1 MAFTGRTTKD
11 DIRPMIPYSRQS
23 INEDDIKAVTDVLY
37 SDWLTTGSKVAEFEA
52 KIAAYTNVKH
62 GVAVCN
68 GTAALHCIMYAL
80 GIQPG
85 DEVIIPPMT
94 FAATASCVIFQG
106 GTPVFVDIDSET
118 LLINPDKIEE
128 KITKR
133 TRAII
138 AVDYAGQPCNYDRL
152 RKITDKYNIALV
164 ADGCHALGGEYKRN
178 KVGSLADITA
188 FSFHP
193 VKPITTGEG
202 GMIVTDNKEMADRA
216 RLFRTHNISTDSRQ
230 REQEDEWYYEIEDLG
245 YNYRLTDIQCALGIS
260 QFKRLDQFIKRR
272 REIAAIYDESF
283 ASVRAIKPVSVQENV
298 VHVYHL
304 YVVKID
310 KYICGKDR
318 NTIFHELRN
327 KGIGANVHYIP
338 VHLHPFYR
346 KKFGTAPGLCPVA
359 ETISEQILSLP
370 VFPDMSEDDVN
381 EVVNKVTETVRV
393 Q

>member
-1 MAFTGRTTKD
+1 
-11 DIRPMIPYSRQS
+11 MIPYSRQS

-37 SDWLTTGSKVAEFEA
+37 SDWLTTGSKVTEFEE

-80 GIQPG
+80 GIKPG

-94 FAATASCVIFQG
+94 FAATANCVIFQG
-106 GTPVFVDIDSET
+106 GTPIFVDIDSET

-138 AVDYAGQPCNYDRL
+138 VVDYAGQPCNYDRL

-164 ADGCHALGGEYKRN
+164 ADGCHALGGEYKSN

-202 GMIVTDNKEMADRA
+202 GMIVTDNKEMADRV
-216 RLFRTHNISTDSRQ
+216 RLFRNHNISTDSRQ
-230 REQEDEWYYEIEDLG
+230 REQEDEWHYEIADLG
-245 YNYRLTDIQCALGIS
+245 YNYRLTDIHCALGIS
-260 QFKRLDQFIKRR
+260 QFNRLQKFIKRR
-272 REIAAIYDESF
+272 SEIAAMYDESF
-283 ASVRAIKPVSVQENV
+283 NSIRSIVPVSVKNDV
-298 VHVYHL
+298 THTYHL
-304 YVVKID
+304 YVVMID
-310 KYICGKDR
+310 KNYCEKERDIVFK
-318 NTIFHELRN
+318 ELRS
-327 KGIGANVHYIP
+327 KGIGVNVHYIP
-338 VHLHPFYR
+338 VHLHPYYQ
-346 KKFGTAPGLCPVA
+346 KKFGTYSGLCPIA
-359 ETISEQILSLP
+359 EKISEQILSLP
-370 VFPDMSEDDVN
+370 IFPDMSDDDVH
-381 EVVNKVTETVRV
+381 EVVNKVIETVNV
-393 Q
+393 K